1 MLFVFAAILVILFN
15 PQGIPFLSDDTVM
28 AIRTSTAN
36 MFESETDGKGAL
48 FVTLPKVVNLFI
60 AFAIVFLCKNILNI
74 IIKRCSPKNSRSQ
87 TVASL
92 LVSVVKYTAAF
103 VVIVWGLSILGVNLT
118 GIFASLGILGL
129 VVGFGAQS
137 LIEDI
142 ITGVFIIFEGQ
153 YNIGDIIILD
163 DFRGVVRKIGVR
175 TTTIEDVGGNVKIVN
190 NSDIR
195 NLQNRSNNTS
205 VAICD
210 VGISYDE
217 SLPRVEK
224 ILNDAFP
231 AILKANE
238 DVFKDKPILRGVQE
252 LGASAVIL
260 RITVDTSEENIF
272 ISNRRLNREIKLLF
286 DKNKIEIPFNQLVL
300 HDADKK

>member
-1 MLFVFAAILVILFN
+1 M
-15 PQGIPFLSDDTVM
+15 
-28 AIRTSTAN
+28 
-36 MFESETDGKGAL
+36 
-48 FVTLPKVVNLFI
+48 
-60 AFAIVFLCKNILNI
+60 
-74 IIKRCSPKNSRSQ
+74 
-87 TVASL
+87 
-92 LVSVVKYTAAF
+92 
-103 VVIVWGLSILGVNLT
+103 
-118 GIFASLGILGL
+118 
-129 VVGFGAQS
+129 
-137 LIEDI
+137 
-142 ITGVFIIFEGQ
+142 
-153 YNIGDIIILD
+153 
-163 DFRGVVRKIGVR
+163 
-175 TTTIEDVGGNVKIVN
+175 KIVN